1 MKFQGG
7 TMQRQYFFL
16 ATLILALLL
25 AGCTPKAAAQPEE
38 VKALENL
45 TPKNLPEKPAPI
57 DSVTPEIVPHDPPA
71 SCPITVPQNPPFVP
85 PVPYDSM
92 GFEGEFWYGSSSLW
106 TAVRQNGIWEALP
119 HNPEGYT
126 QKAFWWRDG
135 YVWSQEP
142 QPALKVT
149 GERLDAVAP
158 PLHVSEATNASASD
172 IGSAMLVGVDMPTL
186 GCWKITGKYADTEL
200 SFVVWVAP

>member
-1 MKFQGG
+1 
-7 TMQRQYFFL
+7 MQRLYPLFL
-16 ATLILALLL
+16 GLIMASLL
-25 AGCTPKAAAQPEE
+25 AGCAPKAAIQPENI
-38 VKALENL
+38 KSLENP
-45 TPKNLPEKPAPI
+45 TPTDLPEKSAPI
-57 DSVTPEIVPHDPPA
+57 DTATTEGVPHDPPP

-85 PVPYDSM
+85 PSPYDSM
-92 GFEGEFWYGSSSLW
+92 GFKGEFWYGSNSLW

-126 QKAFWWRDG
+126 QKVFWWRDG
-135 YVWSQEP
+135 YVWTEEP
-142 QPALKVT
+142 QPALTVT
-149 GERLDAVAP
+149 GERLDAPAP
-158 PLHVSEATNASASD
+158 PLHASEATNAYAGD